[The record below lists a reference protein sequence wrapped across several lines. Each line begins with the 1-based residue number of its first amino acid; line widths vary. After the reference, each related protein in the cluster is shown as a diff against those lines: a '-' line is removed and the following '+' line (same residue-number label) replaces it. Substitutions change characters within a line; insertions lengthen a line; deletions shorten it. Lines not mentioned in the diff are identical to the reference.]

1 MASNNKNKYNMN
13 SLLKVAKA
21 KPNSFENRELNVENN
36 IKQWSI

>member
-1 MASNNKNKYNMN
+1 MN

-21 KPNSFENRELNVENN
+21 KPNSFANRELNVENN